1 MCIRDSSN
9 CSLTEVQNNLAK
21 ELLRTITVTVPLV
34 LPDYQPMLLSQRN
47 SKTHSFLN
55 KLRYSPETELINNF
69 DKGHNSVLIAKIQ
82 HFVSIT
88 NINNDVMALWTHL
101 AEVLSNLEHFP
112 STQQNENEIAYEH
125 KANENLIEQQISFLN
140 VQNHKKSYSKTTFRI
155 IFTFFRYK
163 NK

>member
-1 MCIRDSSN
+1 VTSLATITETPNNKFNLILDIFFFTWTDVTQTANTALQRYSDFNNPSN
-9 CSLTEVQNNLAK
+9 CSLTKVQNNLAK

-88 NINNDVMALWTHL
+88 NINNDVMALWAHR
-101 AEVLSNLEHFP
+101 AEVLSNLEHF
-112 STQQNENEIAYEH
+112 SIN
-125 KANENLIEQQISFLN
+125 
-140 VQNHKKSYSKTTFRI
+140 TTKRE
-155 IFTFFRYK
+155 R
-163 NK
+163 NCLWA